1 MLTGDGQFW
10 VILALA
16 IAPVIVHFFRKPVFF
31 NSSFS
36 NGIILVVLISILKVL
51 DLDKSGSI
59 STALFVILLVLPLLI
74 QKKICEKILNQNFT
88 EVDSSLIL
96 LKCVCPLFP
105 AGEVRK
111 FTRQLAL
118 EPDQLNNEELLEYTP
133 TTIPSLIAAIQIHFL
148 KADWDVSG
156 KWIQN
161 FKERELEK
169 VPWLTL
175 LNIRVLCEND
185 RIEEAVEFTSKV
197 KQNQNQYFYF
207 IYHLIYLSAYCGH
220 TSLLKKI
227 YQLPINDLKEKNRD
241 FWMAV
246 SLYNSEDTREEGRI
260 QLEEMSDSDDRRIA
274 LSSRRF
280 LQNSELTDK
289 TRFRDSVSLL
299 SKELFSNLED
309 YLGPVKRSLTCTN
322 SIFAVNLI
330 LYLLTRPDANPN
342 FVFEGVGQHMVLLM
356 PESMEQNEWWR
367 LLTTTFLHGGFLH
380 FISNI
385 MMLFVFGY
393 MVEPFFKAAK
403 FLFIYIG
410 AGIFGMILV
419 TMAHQPGTQTV
430 ILGASGSTMALMG
443 AYIAILLKQNS
454 RSSVKL
460 RKQQLIFLFIFIL
473 VQSRIDYIS
482 PQISFTA
489 HISGLVFGLIS
500 AYIFYKP
507 LYADLEN
514 KIESNSG

>member
-1 MLTGDGQFW
+1 M
-10 VILALA
+10 ILALA

-36 NGIILVVLISILKVL
+36 NGIILVFLIIILKFLNL
-51 DLDKSGSI
+51 DNSGSL
-59 STALFVILLVLPLLI
+59 STALFVVLLVLPLLI
-74 QKKICEKILNQNFT
+74 QKKICEKILNQNFK
-88 EVDSSLIL
+88 EVDSSLNF
-96 LKCVCPLFP
+96 LKIVCPLFP
-105 AGEVRK
+105 SGEVRTYVK
-111 FTRQLAL
+111 QLAQ
-118 EPDQLNNEELLEYTP
+118 EPEIINRDDLLKYKP
-133 TTIPSLIAAIQIHFL
+133 ASVPSLIAVIQIHFL
-148 KADWDVSG
+148 KADWNASG
-156 KWIQN
+156 DWIKN
-161 FKERELEK
+161 FNERELEK

-185 RIEEAVEFTSKV
+185 RIEEAVEFTSRV

-220 TSLLKKI
+220 TSLLEKI
-227 YQLPINDLKEKNRD
+227 YQLPMNDLKEKNRD

-246 SLYNSEDTREEGRI
+246 SLYNNTDTREEG
-260 QLEEMSDSDDRRIA
+260 QSLLEEMSDSDDRRIA
-274 LSSRRF
+274 LSSKRF
-280 LQNSELTDK
+280 LQNTELTDK
-289 TRFRDSVSLL
+289 VRYRDSVSLL

-309 YLGPVKRSLTCTN
+309 YLGPVRRSLTCTN
-322 SIFAVNLI
+322 TLFAVNLI
-330 LYLLTRPDANPN
+330 LYLLSRPDANPN
-342 FVFEGVGQHMVLLM
+342 FVFEGISKNLVLLM
-356 PESMEQNEWWR
+356 PESMERNEWWR

-393 MVEPFFKAAK
+393 MVEPFFKASK
-403 FLFIYIG
+403 FLFIYLG
-410 AGIFGMILV
+410 AGIFGMVLV
-419 TMAHQPGTQTV
+419 TMTHQPGTQTV

-454 RSSVKL
+454 RSSVKM

-507 LYADLEN
+507 LYADLEK
-514 KIESNSG
+514 KIESYSG